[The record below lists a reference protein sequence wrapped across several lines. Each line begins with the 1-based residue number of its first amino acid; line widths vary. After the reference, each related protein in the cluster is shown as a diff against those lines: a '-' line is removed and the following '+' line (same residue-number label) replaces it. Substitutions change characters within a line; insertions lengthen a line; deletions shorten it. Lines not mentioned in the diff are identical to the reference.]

1 MQPAKLGEVPLLGML
16 LLLLLGL
23 CAFLIAGLLGAIFL
37 RLASAWLGV
46 GQLNFTSSIKVSLT
60 THFVQWMLTALGTF
74 AVYLPLADPRPAVE
88 GPRRLA
94 EWWSPQVGL
103 LSVTG
108 LVLIHAVLY
117 CLMLEEA
124 EGEPV
129 KFLPACG
136 LALVYLA
143 IYTAFLVCLFL
154 GWSVALTLLAG

>member
-1 MQPAKLGEVPLLGML
+1 MQPAKLAEVPL

-37 RLASAWLGV
+37 RLASVWLGV
-46 GQLNFTSSIKVSLT
+46 GQMNFTTSIKVSLT
-60 THFVQWMLTALGTF
+60 THFVQWMLGTV
-74 AVYLPLADPRPAVE
+74 AVYLPLADSRPAVE
-88 GPRRLA
+88 GPRRLV
-94 EWWSPQVGL
+94 EWLSPQVGL
-103 LSVTG
+103 LSIAG

-117 CLMLEEA
+117 CLLLEEA

-143 IYTAFLVCLFL
+143 IYIAFLIGLFL
-154 GWSVALTLLAG
+154 GWTVALTLLAG